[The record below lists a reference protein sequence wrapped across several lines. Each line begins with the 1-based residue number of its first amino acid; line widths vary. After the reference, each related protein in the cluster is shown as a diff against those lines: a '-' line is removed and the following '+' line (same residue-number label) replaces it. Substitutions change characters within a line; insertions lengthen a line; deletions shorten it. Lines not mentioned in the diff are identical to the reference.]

1 MKKIALITLVLVLL
15 ATTAMPALA
24 GNGNPNG
31 QGQGSSTGPAD
42 PGDNE
47 NQENEKNTV
56 KEKNRAPG
64 LQKEKNQLKE
74 KNFNSEE
81 KFKNQAQT
89 KWMYA
94 PFYLQGNITAIDTV
108 AGTITVNLFHANAK
122 VREFLYQD
130 LVIKVTE
137 STVIFQLTQ
146 GGDGDGGEADD
157 ASDSLADDGDS
168 NRVPITFEQLV
179 VGNKVAIHGRLV
191 DPDYTA
197 RLITMY
203 VVAP

>member
-15 ATTAMPALA
+15 ATTAMPAFA

-31 QGQGSSTGPAD
+31 QGQGASAGPAE
-42 PGDNE
+42 PRDNE
-47 NQENEKNTV
+47 NQENEKNTE
-56 KEKNRAPG
+56 KEKNKAPG

-74 KNFNSEE
+74 KNFNGEE

-89 KWMYA
+89 KWMYT
-94 PFYLQGNITAIDTV
+94 PFYLQGNIIAIDT
-108 AGTITVNLFHANAK
+108 GTGTLTVNLFHANAK
-122 VREFLYQD
+122 VREFLGTD
-130 LVIKVTE
+130 LVIKVNE
-137 STVIFQLTQ
+137 STDIFQITQ
-146 GGDGDGGEADD
+146 GDGSSEGSSDD
-157 ASDSLADDGDS
+157 ASDSLSDDGDS
-168 NRVPITFEQLV
+168 NRVPITFDQLV

-203 VVAP
+203 LVTP